1 MSTLF
6 LSDLH
11 LSPLRPEITALFES
25 FMAGPAR
32 SAERVLI
39 LGDLFEYWAG
49 DDDLDDYFNR
59 RVVSALK
66 ACARSVPLFF
76 MRGNRDF
83 LVDSGFSSATGAAL
97 LDDPYVMDLYG
108 VRTLVMHG
116 DSLCTDDLE
125 YQRFRNE
132 VRAQAWIDRFLAE
145 PIATRKTRIEA
156 LRVRSESE
164 KRVKTMAI
172 MDVNPEA
179 VETAMRAN
187 HCHRLIHGHTHRPAV
202 HRFDLDGLPAER
214 WVLSD
219 WYQDGHYLICDKE
232 GLHTRRIPP
241 GP

>member
-32 SAERVLI
+32 AAERVLI
-39 LGDLFEYWAG
+39 LGDLFDYWAG
-49 DDDLDDYFNR
+49 DDDLDDTFNR
-59 RVVSALK
+59 RIVATMR
-66 ACARSVPLFF
+66 ACAGSVPLFF
-76 MRGNRDF
+76 IRGNRDF
-83 LVDSGFSSATGAAL
+83 LVGSEFSAASGAAL

-108 VRTLVMHG
+108 VRTLIMHG

-132 VRAQAWIDRFLAE
+132 VRAQVWIGNFLAR
-145 PIATRKTRIEA
+145 PIAARKTYIESLRI
-156 LRVRSESE
+156 RSESE
-164 KRVKTMAI
+164 KRVKAMAI

-179 VETAMRAN
+179 VKSAMRAH
-187 HCHRLIHGHTHRPAV
+187 HCSRLIHGHTHRPAV

-214 WVLSD
+214 WVLAD
-219 WYQDGHYLICDKE
+219 WYQDGSYLICKKG
-232 GLHTRRIPP
+232 GLGSQRVPP